1 MMKYEI
7 LDKAELDAGVE
18 FYQAYFYGNGE
29 RSLLLKHLETWPS
42 HANWLVAEILF
53 FLKNHDQ
60 DSRWPN
66 SGIGYD
72 IRDDQIW
79 MYFTTGIDENNTY
92 YDEYNEENYPDRVA
106 DIANFMNIDP
116 FVIEIIINYKMHKT

>member
-1 MMKYEI
+1 MKNEI

-29 RSLLLKHLETWPS
+29 RSLLLNHLETWPS

-53 FLKNHDQ
+53 VLKNYNQ

-66 SGIGYD
+66 GGIGYD
-72 IRDDQIW
+72 IRDDKIW

-92 YDEYNEENYPDRVA
+92 YDEYTEENYPDRVG
-106 DIANFMNIDP
+106 DIADFMNIAP
-116 FVIEIIINYKMHKT
+116 FVIEIIINHKMQQT

>member
-1 MMKYEI
+1 MKYEI
-7 LDKAELDAGVE
+7 LDKEELDASVG

-29 RSLLLKHLETWPS
+29 RSLLLSHLETWPS

-66 SGIGYD
+66 VGIGYD

-92 YDEYNEENYPDRVA
+92 YDEYTEENYPDRVT

-116 FVIEIIINYKMHKT
+116 FLIEVIINYKMQQT

>member
-7 LDKAELDAGVE
+7 LDKPELDAGVE

-66 SGIGYD
+66 GGIGYD

-92 YDEYNEENYPDRVA
+92 YDEYTEENYPDRVG
-106 DIANFMNIDP
+106 DIADFMNIAP
-116 FVIEIIINYKMHKT
+116 FLIEIIINHKMQQT

>member
-1 MMKYEI
+1 MKYEI

-29 RSLLLKHLETWPS
+29 RSLLLNHLETWPS

-66 SGIGYD
+66 GGIGYD

-79 MYFTTGIDENNTY
+79 MYFTTGIDENNTDY
-92 YDEYNEENYPDRVA
+92 FRQCQL
-106 DIANFMNIDP
+106 
-116 FVIEIIINYKMHKT
+116 

>member
-1 MMKYEI
+1 M
-7 LDKAELDAGVE
+7 
-18 FYQAYFYGNGE
+18 
-29 RSLLLKHLETWPS
+29 LLRHLEAWPS

-66 SGIGYD
+66 GGIGYD

-116 FVIEIIINYKMHKT
+116 FVIEIIINHKMQKT

>member
-1 MMKYEI
+1 M
-7 LDKAELDAGVE
+7 
-18 FYQAYFYGNGE
+18 
-29 RSLLLKHLETWPS
+29 SHLETWPS

-66 SGIGYD
+66 GGIGYD

-92 YDEYNEENYPDRVA
+92 YDEYTEENYPDRVT

-116 FVIEIIINYKMHKT
+116 FLIEVIINYKMQQT

>member
-1 MMKYEI
+1 MRYEI
-7 LDKAELDAGVE
+7 LDKGELDASVG

-29 RSLLLKHLETWPS
+29 RSLLLNHLETWPS
-42 HANWLVAEILF
+42 HANWLIAEILF
-53 FLKNHDQ
+53 FLNNHDQ

-66 SGIGYD
+66 GVIGYD

-92 YDEYNEENYPDRVA
+92 YDEYTEKNYPDRVM

-116 FVIEIIINYKMHKT
+116 FLIEVIINYKMQQA

>member
-1 MMKYEI
+1 MKYEI
-7 LDKAELDAGVE
+7 LDKGELDASVG

-29 RSLLLKHLETWPS
+29 RSLLLSHLETWPS
-42 HANWLVAEILF
+42 PANWLVAEILF

-66 SGIGYD
+66 GGIGYD

-92 YDEYNEENYPDRVA
+92 YDEYTEENYPDRVT

-116 FVIEIIINYKMHKT
+116 FLIEVIINCKMQQT

>member
-1 MMKYEI
+1 MKYEI
-7 LDKAELDAGVE
+7 FDKEELHASVGFD
-18 FYQAYFYGNGE
+18 QAYVYGNGE
-29 RSLLLKHLETWPS
+29 RSLLLSHLETWPS

-66 SGIGYD
+66 GGIGYD

-92 YDEYNEENYPDRVA
+92 YDEYTEENYPDRVT

-116 FVIEIIINYKMHKT
+116 FLIEVIINYKMQQT

>member
-1 MMKYEI
+1 MKYEI

-42 HANWLVAEILF
+42 HAYWLVAEILF

-66 SGIGYD
+66 GGIGYD

-92 YDEYNEENYPDRVA
+92 YVEYNEENYPDRVA
-106 DIANFMNIDP
+106 DIANFMNFDP
-116 FVIEIIINYKMHKT
+116 FVIEIIINHKMRQT

>member
-7 LDKAELDAGVE
+7 LDKAELDAGVK

-29 RSLLLKHLETWPS
+29 RSLLLRHLEAWPS

-66 SGIGYD
+66 GGIGYD
-72 IRDDQIW
+72 ICLLYTSPSPRDAHESR
-79 MYFTTGIDENNTY
+79 M
-92 YDEYNEENYPDRVA
+92 PSSA
-106 DIANFMNIDP
+106 
-116 FVIEIIINYKMHKT
+116 

>member
-1 MMKYEI
+1 MKYEI
-7 LDKAELDAGVE
+7 LDKGELDASVG

-29 RSLLLKHLETWPS
+29 RSLLLSHLEIWPS

-53 FLKNHDQ
+53 FLKNYNQ

-66 SGIGYD
+66 GGIGYD

-92 YDEYNEENYPDRVA
+92 YDEYTEENYPDRVG
-106 DIANFMNIDP
+106 DIADFMNIDP
-116 FVIEIIINYKMHKT
+116 FVVEIIINHKMQQT

>member
-1 MMKYEI
+1 MKYEI
-7 LDKAELDAGVE
+7 LDKGELDASVG

-29 RSLLLKHLETWPS
+29 RSLLLSHLETWPS

-66 SGIGYD
+66 GGIGYD

-92 YDEYNEENYPDRVA
+92 YDEYTEENYPDRVR

-116 FVIEIIINYKMHKT
+116 LVIEIIINHKMQKT

>member
-1 MMKYEI
+1 MKYEI
-7 LDKAELDAGVE
+7 LDKGELDASVG

-29 RSLLLKHLETWPS
+29 RSLLLRHLETLPS
-42 HANWLVAEILF
+42 NANWLVAEILF

-66 SGIGYD
+66 GGIGYD

-92 YDEYNEENYPDRVA
+92 YDEYTEENYPDRVT

-116 FVIEIIINYKMHKT
+116 FLIEVIINYKMQQT